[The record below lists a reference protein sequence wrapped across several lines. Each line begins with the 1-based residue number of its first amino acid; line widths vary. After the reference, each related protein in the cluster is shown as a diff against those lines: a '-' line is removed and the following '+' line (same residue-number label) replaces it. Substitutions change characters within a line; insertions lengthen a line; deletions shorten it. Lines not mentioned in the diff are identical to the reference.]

1 MKDELNGDIM
11 EKFAGLRARMHSL
24 KTKKEEMKKEK
35 GVKTN
40 VVKKY
45 ISY

>member
-11 EKFAGLRARMHSL
+11 EEFAGLRAKMHSW

-40 VVKKY
+40 VVKK
-45 ISY
+45 